1 MRDELARS
9 SEPLA
14 GAAQLARVVELL
26 APALSD
32 GRRRKGQLVTGTA
45 RAFFTSKGC
54 TKVYVPFPVP
64 AAPDERVSTVRL
76 ATCGLALQAC
86 PTKEAL
92 AGLPLA
98 ELRPAELAALSLVEG
113 EVALAWASERF
124 PGLARDLRALLPM
137 LRPTRHL
144 AGRTVLDQGRFVAE
158 GRELIEVAL
167 ERARSCSRAE
177 LIVPELLGLLPFD
190 ESARRSLRSRFRAL
204 GRMPY
209 SVSKSQPRP
218 AVHGVPVGGSDGA
231 RSRNL
236 PPPDR
241 PDESDPEA
249 TADRR
254 VGIPYDEWNRFTRR
268 YRRGHVSVLERHV
281 ESGRGRPLRPS
292 PELVRWFQQ
301 SPSHVWRSRLE
312 DGTELDVDAFVDE
325 WAAQTAGNLVTGRV
339 YRSLDHGDRDVATA
353 ILLDGSASLGAD
365 GGLHLRLELACAD
378 ALATALTHTGESHA
392 VFAFTGHGRH
402 RVEVNV
408 LKDFREPRAVMPGST
423 GLTPAGYTRLGAPIR
438 HVTKRL
444 LEVPAERRILLSLG
458 DGLPSDEG
466 YEGEYAWAD
475 VLRAVEEAEESGVIF
490 YHIGVGRVRV
500 DPLKECF
507 GLHRSRR
514 VASVRDLPR
523 VLAQVHERLRAA

>member
-1 MRDELARS
+1 MTTSEAIPGAIELAR
-9 SEPLA
+9 L
-14 GAAQLARVVELL
+14 VELL
-26 APALSD
+26 APALSE
-32 GRRRKGQLVTGTA
+32 GRRREGRLVTGRS

-54 TKVYVPFPVP
+54 TKAYVPFPLPPVGDQRLS
-64 AAPDERVSTVRL
+64 AVRL
-76 ATCGLALQAC
+76 ATCGLVLQAS

-92 AGLPLA
+92 AELPLA
-98 ELRPAELAALSLVEG
+98 DLRPAERAALSLVEG
-113 EVALAWASERF
+113 EVAMAWAIERF
-124 PGLARDLRALLPM
+124 PGLARDLRALLPT
-137 LRPTRHL
+137 LRPASHL
-144 AGRTVLDQGRFVAE
+144 AGRPVLASGKLAADGRV
-158 GRELIEVAL
+158 LIEAAL
-167 ERARSCSRAE
+167 ARARTRSRE
-177 LIVPELLGLLPFD
+177 EPPVPELLGHLPLD
-190 ESARRSLRSRFRAL
+190 ESARRSLRSRFRVV

-209 SVSKSQPRP
+209 SLRKSQPRP
-218 AVHGVPVGGSDGA
+218 TVFGIPVGGSDGA

-241 PDESDPEA
+241 PEESDPES

-268 YRRGHVSVLERHV
+268 YRRGHVTVLERHV
-281 ESGRGRPLRPS
+281 EIERGRPLHPA
-292 PELVRWFQQ
+292 PELLHWFRQ
-301 SPSHVWRSRLE
+301 SPSHVWRPRQE

-325 WAAQTAGNLVTGRV
+325 WAAQTAGNFVTGRV
-339 YRSLDHGDRDVATA
+339 YRSLDHGNRDVATA

-378 ALATALTHTGESHA
+378 ALATALAHVEESHA

-408 LKDFREPRAVMPGST
+408 LKDFHEPHAVVPGHT
-423 GLTPAGYTRLGAPIR
+423 GLATAGYTRLGAPIR

-444 LEVPAERRILLSLG
+444 LAVPAERRILLSLG

-466 YEGEYAWAD
+466 YEGDYAWAD
-475 VLRAVEEAEESGVIF
+475 VLRAVEEAEESGVIV

>member
-1 MRDELARS
+1 M
-9 SEPLA
+9 SEPLP
-14 GAAQLARVVELL
+14 GAIELARVVEVL
-26 APALSD
+26 APALSQ
-32 GRRRKGQLVTGTA
+32 GRRRTGRLVTGRS

-54 TKVYVPFPVP
+54 TKVYVPFPLP
-64 AAPDERVSTVRL
+64 AVADERISAVRV
-76 ATCGLALQAC
+76 ATCGLALQSC

-92 AGLPLA
+92 AELPLA
-98 ELRPAELAALSLVEG
+98 DLRPAELAALSQVEG
-113 EVALAWASERF
+113 EIAMAWAIEQF
-124 PGLARDLRALLPM
+124 PGLERDLRALLPM
-137 LRPTRHL
+137 LRPRD
-144 AGRTVLDQGRFVAE
+144 AIAARRADGRR
-158 GRELIEVAL
+158 LIEAAL
-167 ERARSCSRAE
+167 ERARTRSRAE
-177 LIVPELLGLLPFD
+177 LIVPELLGLLPLD
-190 ESARRSLRSRFRAL
+190 ESARRSLRSYFRGL

-209 SVSKSQPRP
+209 SLRKSQPRP
-218 AVHGVPVGGSDGA
+218 TALGIPVGGTDGA

-281 ESGRGRPLRPS
+281 RRRKRQAAAPGAGAPALVPAEPLARVAVAPRGRHRARRRCLRRRSGRA
-292 PELVRWFQQ
+292 
-301 SPSHVWRSRLE
+301 SRRQP
-312 DGTELDVDAFVDE
+312 VA
-325 WAAQTAGNLVTGRV
+325 GRV

-353 ILLDGSASLGAD
+353 ILLDASASLGAD

-378 ALATALTHTGESHA
+378 ALATALAHTGESHA

-402 RVEVNV
+402 RVEVSV
-408 LKDFREPRAVMPGST
+408 LKDFREPRAVMPGHT
-423 GLTPAGYTRLGAPIR
+423 GLHDRWLHAARRADPSRDEASARGSRGAHGSCSRSATASPP
-438 HVTKRL
+438 TK
-444 LEVPAERRILLSLG
+444 ATKA
-458 DGLPSDEG
+458 
-466 YEGEYAWAD
+466 EYAWAD
-475 VLRAVEEAEESGVIF
+475 VLRAVEEAEESGVTV

-523 VLAQVHERLRAA
+523 VMAQVHERLRAA